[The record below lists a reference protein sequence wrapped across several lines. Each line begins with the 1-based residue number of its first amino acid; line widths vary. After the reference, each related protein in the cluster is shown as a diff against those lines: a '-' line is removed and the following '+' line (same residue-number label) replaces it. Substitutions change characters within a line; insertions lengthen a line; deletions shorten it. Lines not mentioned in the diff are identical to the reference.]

1 MFGSP
6 YSTTIGSRFNL
17 PKVELALQ
25 QADIKKQL
33 KVIDPDKP
41 WLVAVVDDPDIPMF
55 VHPVILDDKNR
66 GRKVV
71 VDLRQ
76 YKRYINVLD
85 DEIKIGAFGGAAI
98 NVNRAI
104 LQYYWSD
111 ETSQEILG
119 LNGAPLAIYSKW
131 LSEQIIRGLSV
142 EEVHHQRVHVAC
154 AYFYLALFEADNDL
168 THDEA
173 LKLSTKVNKAT
184 GIAQSLVL
192 EYIPKEIPTDVEGL
206 VAMLSS
212 GEYGL
217 RLEQLNV
224 GSFYT
229 MTTKGFFGVVRP
241 DEVLA
246 VGIEYPPTFIAV
258 AYAVVN
264 DRSYNNSPLQKAA
277 KQAERIDRDGV
288 FKQFNKAFDSFVG
301 ANGD

>member
-41 WLVAVVDDPDIPMF
+41 WLVAVVDDPEIPMF
-55 VHPVILDDKNR
+55 VHPVVLDDKNR

-85 DEIKIGAFGGAAI
+85 DRIKIGSFGGAAI
-98 NVNRAI
+98 SVNRAI
-104 LQYYWSD
+104 LQYYWNE

-119 LNGAPLAIYSKW
+119 LNNAPLAIYSKW

-142 EEVHHQRVHVAC
+142 EEVHHQRIHVVC

-168 THDEA
+168 TREEA
-173 LKLSTKVNKAT
+173 QKLSPKVNKAT
-184 GIAQSLVL
+184 GVSLSLVL
-192 EYIPKEIPTDVEGL
+192 EYIPNEIPTTVEGL
-206 VAMLSS
+206 VALLSS
-212 GEYGL
+212 GDYGM

-241 DEVLA
+241 DEVLSIA
-246 VGIEYPPTFIAV
+246 IEYPPTFIAI
-258 AYAVVN
+258 AYAIVN
-264 DRSYNNSPLQKAA
+264 DRSYNNSPMQKAA
-277 KQAERIDRDGV
+277 KQAERIDRDGA
-288 FKQFNKAFDSFVG
+288 FKQFNKAFDSFIG
-301 ANGD
+301 ANGG